1 MYYVYVSLRS
11 NVTKDLFCLSLSDH
25 YMNNNNRVSRFPSFI
40 TLCLYFA
47 IRITTTLYSTQIT
60 YEKKNYCIAFYSILY
75 VFTVVEI
82 KIYYA
87 AIIVEHGLII

>member
-11 NVTKDLFCLSLSDH
+11 NVTKDNLFCLSLSDH

-47 IRITTTLYSTQIT
+47 IRITNYVVFDAN
-60 YEKKNYCIAFYSILY
+60 YVREKKLLYSIL
-75 VFTVVEI
+75 
-82 KIYYA
+82 
-87 AIIVEHGLII
+87 